1 MIKWIFEQPM
11 SKDLY
16 DENYFRSYVR
26 GTEDPMYEM
35 RAQMY
40 RQELTRIYTFKD
52 HGTVLDVGCGTGE
65 FLGLFDEKQWRRYG
79 IEISDFAREHAR
91 SRGVVFDF
99 DHDQNEQFDLIVYR
113 GTIQHI
119 EDPIASIKD
128 SIRWLK
134 PGGLMVFLATPNTG
148 GICYRLFQDL
158 PMIAP
163 KYNFILFSEIIL
175 RQVLN
180 NLGMNVL
187 KFEYPYL
194 GTPYENWPRDVL
206 KFILRLLGIHS
217 KFPFWGNV
225 LECYAQ
231 KNA

>member
-1 MIKWIFEQPM
+1 M

-16 DENYFRSYVR
+16 DENYFRSYVC
-26 GTEDPMYEM
+26 GTDDPMYQM

-40 RQELTRIYTFKD
+40 QQELVRIFEYKD
-52 HGTVLDVGCGTGE
+52 HGAVLDVGCGTGE
-65 FLGLFDEKQWRRYG
+65 FLDLFDSSRWDRYG
-79 IEISDFAREHAR
+79 IEISDFARGLAANKGIR
-91 SRGVVFDF
+91 FDF
-99 DHDQNEQFDLIVYR
+99 DPDRVEQFDLVVYR

-148 GICYRLFQDL
+148 GISYRLFQDL

-163 KYNFILFSEIIL
+163 KYNFILFSDRIL
-175 RQVLN
+175 RQVLD
-180 NLGMNVL
+180 NLGMEIL
-187 KFEYPYL
+187 KFEFPYI
-194 GTPYENWPRDVL
+194 GTPYENWPKDIW
-206 KFILRLLGIHS
+206 KFCLRLLGIKT
-217 KFPFWGNV
+217 KFAFWGNV

-231 KNA
+231 KRR